1 MHEYALAE
9 AVVETVKR
17 EMAKRNAEELV
28 SVTLSLGELQNV
40 DEEIFLE
47 GLRLHLEGEPFDPS
61 IFRLVKE
68 PAVFSCRGCSGQ
80 WELSDFPRLTERER
94 EAIHFVPETARVYLS
109 CPSCGGRDFHLEKG
123 RGVYIQ
129 SMEVIT
135 ET

>member
-17 EMAKRNAEELV
+17 EMAKRNAEGLV

-40 DEEIFLE
+40 DEEIFLA
-47 GLRLHLEGEPFDPS
+47 GLQLHLEGEPFDPS

-68 PAVFSCRGCSGQ
+68 PAVFSCRGCGGR
-80 WELSDFPRLTERER
+80 WELADFPGITERDK

-109 CPSCGGRDFHLEKG
+109 CPTCGSRDLHLEKG

-129 SMEVIT
+129 SMEVLA

>member
-1 MHEYALAE
+1 VHEYALAE

-40 DEEIFLE
+40 DEEIFLQ

-61 IFRLVKE
+61 RFRLVKE
-68 PAVFSCRGCSGQ
+68 PAVFSCRGCGDR
-80 WELSDFPRLTERER
+80 WKLADFPGITERDK
-94 EAIHFVPETARVYLS
+94 EAIHFVPETARVYLC
-109 CPSCGGRDFHLEKG
+109 CPSCGSRDLHLEKG

-129 SMEVIT
+129 SMEVMT